1 MKKILVA
8 ATLLLSLSG
17 VANAFYIQAQ
27 CQFTGAVGTCAVF
40 NQWATPIA
48 CSLQA
53 EGQVSSG
60 VWGSAWENA
69 YIYPGQYGYVYV
81 NANNPWIDPL
91 VFVRGF
97 ANCQF

>member
-1 MKKILVA
+1 MKKILLA
-8 ATLLLSLSG
+8 ATLLLSLTG
-17 VANAFYIQAQ
+17 AANAFFVQAQ
-27 CQFTGAVGTCAVF
+27 CQFNSATGSCAVF

-48 CSLQA
+48 CQLQA

-91 VFVRGF
+91 VFVRGY